1 MKKYEILTD
10 VFQEQ
15 GHFSKYGLSADD
27 VIDLYNGRTFT
38 DPTIEYTF
46 DTEDEARKSFEQ
58 CKTLAY
64 SEDRGRYANFR
75 VVILCAE
82 EFDEDDEP
90 CGIED
95 LEYFAKPIK
104 ANVLFE
110 GGESRNNPGKA
121 VDYMLVT
128 LTDGTELYAEA
139 EPVEGNEWGTFDAL
153 KAEILD
159 QAAEH
164 GIEPDRLYF
173 MGD

>member
-15 GHFSKYGLSADD
+15 GHFSKHGLSADD

-75 VVILCAE
+75 VVILREE
-82 EFDEDDEP
+82 EFNEDDEP
-90 CGIED
+90 CEAMD
-95 LEYFAKPIK
+95 FEFFAKPIK

-110 GGESRNNPGKA
+110 GGESRNNPGEA

-159 QAAEH
+159 QAAEY
-164 GIEPDRLYF
+164 GIDPDRLYF
-173 MGD
+173 IGD